1 MVPTLAEQP
10 PTVVDSRPQPIYLGM
25 TYSRSHDEGLPVSSS
40 KLDLNL
46 LIDAA
51 GKVRSAELTNKKD
64 SGPIADKVLDSAAD
78 WTFIPVF
85 VGRHAVACRLRYG
98 VWPKQ

>member
-1 MVPTLAEQP
+1 
-10 PTVVDSRPQPIYLGM
+10 M
-25 TYSRSHDEGLPVSSS
+25 TYSRSHDEGLPESSS
-40 KLDLNL
+40 KLYLNL

-51 GKVRSAELTNKKD
+51 GKVRSVELENKKD

-78 WTFIPVF
+78 WNFIPAF
-85 VGRHAVACRLRYG
+85 MGSRAVACRMRYG